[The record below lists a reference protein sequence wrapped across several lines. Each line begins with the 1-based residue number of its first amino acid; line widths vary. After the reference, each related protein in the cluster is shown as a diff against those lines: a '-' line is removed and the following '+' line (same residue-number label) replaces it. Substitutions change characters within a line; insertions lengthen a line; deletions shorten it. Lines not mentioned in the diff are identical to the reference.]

1 MKEDNM
7 TGLGE
12 LLRQMPDARLE
23 EMFQSELKRE
33 PPDQNAVRLLMQILR
48 EREAA
53 SPTVCGRSAEA
64 AMERYREKARSMRA
78 VPVKR
83 RRWIP
88 ITAIAAV
95 LTLVIL
101 LLVPQQAA
109 AKGIFG
115 RLTTW
120 TDYIFELFSPGEKPE
135 PEQEYTFRTDHPGL
149 QTVYDQ
155 VVELGVTVPVVPSW
169 IWDECELDECKVITS
184 QSKTRVYATFLYND
198 SEIVYYADICNMD
211 VSVMLNKDSFKVSKY
226 ETNGI
231 THNIMRN
238 DMLWVVVWTQE
249 NIECS
254 IFIDCQEEDL
264 YRILDSIY
272 VMEDYE

>member
-23 EMFQSELKRE
+23 EMFRSELKRE

-169 IWDECELDECKVITS
+169 IWDECELTVCEVWNYA
-184 QSKTRVYATFLYND
+184 SKKRIGAEFLD
-198 SEIVYYADICNMD
+198 ADRKFVLYIDIYTDD
-211 VSVMLNKDSFKVSKY
+211 VSVEFNKDILPVGTY
-226 ETNGI
+226 ERNGI
-231 THNIMRN
+231 VHNIMRN
-238 DMLWVVVWTQE
+238 HDLWVAVWTQE

-254 IFIDCQEEDL
+254 IAIDCQEEDL

-272 VMEDYE
+272 VMEGYE

>member
-23 EMFQSELKRE
+23 EMLQSELKRE

-64 AMERYREKARSMRA
+64 AMERYREKAKSMRA

-88 ITAIAAV
+88 IAAIAAV
-95 LTLVIL
+95 LALVIL
-101 LLVPQQAA
+101 LFVPQQAA

-155 VVELGVTVPVVPSW
+155 VVEMGVTVPVVPSW
-169 IWDECELDECKVITS
+169 IWDECELTACKVWNS
-184 QSKTRVYATFLYND
+184 SSKRRLGAEFTEHDKSLIFFVDVY
-198 SEIVYYADICNMD
+198 SSD
-211 VSVMLNKDSFKVSKY
+211 VSIEFNKDISPVDKY
-226 ETNGI
+226 EANGI
-231 THNIMRN
+231 IHNIMRN
-238 DMLWVVVWTQE
+238 SDLWVVVWTQE

-254 IFIDCQEEDL
+254 IAIDCREEDL